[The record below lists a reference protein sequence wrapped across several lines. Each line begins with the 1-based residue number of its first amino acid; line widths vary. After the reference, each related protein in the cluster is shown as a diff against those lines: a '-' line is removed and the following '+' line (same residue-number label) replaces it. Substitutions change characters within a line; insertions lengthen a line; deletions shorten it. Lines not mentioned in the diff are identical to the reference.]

1 MLIGRPKFEVFLHLN
16 QRFLDFALNDKR
28 TVKYFLQIA
37 RFPLYSPLTAS
48 GAWESL
54 LRDLGGFFVAPSPTL
69 LAAFCF

>member
-1 MLIGRPKFEVFLHLN
+1 LLHLN
-16 QRFLDFALNDKR
+16 QRLLDSVQNDKR
-28 TVKYFLQIA
+28 SIKYFLQTA
-37 RFPLYSPLTAS
+37 FFPLYSPLTAS

>member
-1 MLIGRPKFEVFLHLN
+1 M
-16 QRFLDFALNDKR
+16 
-28 TVKYFLQIA
+28 KYFLQTA
-37 RFPLYSPLTAS
+37 FFPLYSPLTAS

>member
-1 MLIGRPKFEVFLHLN
+1 LLHLN
-16 QRFLDFALNDKR
+16 QRLLDSVRNDKR
-28 TVKYFLQIA
+28 SIKYFLQTA
-37 RFPLYSPLTAS
+37 FFPLYSPLTAS